1 MLILY
6 IYAQL
11 LSFLGLNLALEAQ
24 KVSGPKLVNF
34 KSTLTTDPVFVD
46 QVKVLTKEVE
56 DFAEQFYMP
65 EQ

>member
-1 MLILY
+1 MFVI
-6 IYAQL
+6 
-11 LSFLGLNLALEAQ
+11 GLQLALDAQ

-34 KSTLTTDPVFVD
+34 KSTLTNDPIFAER
-46 QVKVLTKEVE
+46 VKVLTKEIE